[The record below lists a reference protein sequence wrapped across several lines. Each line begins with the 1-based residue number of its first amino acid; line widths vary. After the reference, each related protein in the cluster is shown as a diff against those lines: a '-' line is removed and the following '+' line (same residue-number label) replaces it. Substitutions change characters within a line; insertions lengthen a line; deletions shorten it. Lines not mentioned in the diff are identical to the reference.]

1 MLQGTPTPH
10 SLSKIAATVQNAT
23 HVLPDSEEGPLVLPR
38 PHGPPHKRF
47 ADAHIL
53 PCSSPAEQDAADGH
67 AVSLPD
73 GDMAGE
79 PGTDAPALRQT
90 DVRLGPK
97 PSGTAAEAKDQT
109 SKASSSKRLAHI

>member
-10 SLSKIAATVQNAT
+10 SLSKIAATVLKAT

-53 PCSSPAEQDAADGH
+53 PCSSPAEQDAPDGH
-67 AVSLPD
+67 AADLPD

-79 PGTDAPALRQT
+79 PGTDAPALGQT
-90 DVRLGPK
+90 YVRPGPK
-97 PSGTAAEAKDQT
+97 PLGTAIEAKDQT
-109 SKASSSKRLAHI
+109 SKAFSSKR